1 MTDYTDSGILFKNDK
16 RGNEKAPDFTGKLDV
31 GGIEYRLAAWIKE
44 GARGKFI
51 TLKVSDL
58 ETKPD
63 VPPAAKPL
71 ADELGDS
78 IPF

>member
-16 RGNEKAPDFTGKLDV
+16 RGNEKAPDYTGKLNV
-31 GGIEYRLAAWIKE
+31 GGVDYRLAAWVKT
-44 GARGKFI
+44 GARGKYM
-51 TLKVSDL
+51 TLKVS
-58 ETKPD
+58 EEQKSD